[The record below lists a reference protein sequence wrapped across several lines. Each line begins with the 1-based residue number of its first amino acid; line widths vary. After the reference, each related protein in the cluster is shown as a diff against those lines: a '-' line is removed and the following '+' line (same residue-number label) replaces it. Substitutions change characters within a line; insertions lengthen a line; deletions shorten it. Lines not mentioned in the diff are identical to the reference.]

1 MRSPRPIPRNM
12 RGAVPIRFEPQEDL
26 PMAARAKVDDP
37 AFRIVEYIGVD
48 EVRIKDTPTGRL
60 YHFGEDPEEIKVA
73 IHIMDLNYL
82 RAVGLLRMRNG

>member
-1 MRSPRPIPRNM
+1 MRSPRPMPRNM

-26 PMAARAKVDDP
+26 PMAARSKVDDP

-48 EVRIKDTPTGRL
+48 EVKVKGPTGRL
-60 YHFGEDPEEIKVA
+60 YHFGEDPEEIKYA
-73 IHIMDLNYL
+73 IHTGDLNWL